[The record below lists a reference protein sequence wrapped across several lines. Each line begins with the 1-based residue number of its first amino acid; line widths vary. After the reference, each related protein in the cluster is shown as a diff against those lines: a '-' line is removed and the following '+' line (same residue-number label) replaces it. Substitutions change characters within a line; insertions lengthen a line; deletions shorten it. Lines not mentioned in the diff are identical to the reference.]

1 MLNNWFLGYPK
12 PTTRTY
18 FTMEEVAEITKPD
31 GDWGLWELESFAG
44 EKIGVYQFINHP
56 SWESKDN
63 IYTKTLFS
71 DYIWPQFW
79 KSAIIYVDG
88 EPVGDN
94 WAYEDINEAWLRKS
108 GLICRWINESKEVYE
123 TLITNLEANKSKLL
137 NAIKTSTNTKF
148 NDTPQEPGVFTE
160 DEYTSSIT
168 ATESATDAGTLMSR
182 LKEIENDLRSLYGKW
197 ANEFSRFIIYSAI

>member
-18 FTMEEVAEITKPD
+18 ITLKEIAERVHPERF
-31 GDWGLWELESFAG
+31 WHSFWLSTDMG
-44 EKIGVYQFINHP
+44 FYQFLNNATNFY
-56 SWESKDN
+56 ESRDN
-63 IYTKTLFS
+63 TYTKKLFM
-71 DYIWPQFW
+71 DYIWPEFRN
-79 KSAIIYVDG
+79 SVLIYI
-88 EPVGDN
+88 
-94 WAYEDINEAWLRKS
+94 EDEEEFLETWEAKK
-108 GLICRWINESKEVYE
+108 GLLYRWINESKEVYE
-123 TLITNLEANKSKLL
+123 TLISNLEENKSKLL

-182 LKEIENDLRSLYGKW
+182 LKEIEDDLRSLYGKW
-197 ANEFSRFIIYSAI
+197 ANEFSRFVIYSAI

>member
-18 FTMEEVAEITKPD
+18 ITLKEIAERVHPEKF
-31 GDWGLWELESFAG
+31 WHSFWLSTD
-44 EKIGVYQFINHP
+44 IGFYQFLNNTA
-56 SWESKDN
+56 SFYESRDN
-63 IYTKTLFS
+63 TYTKKLFM
-71 DYIWPQFW
+71 DYIWPEFRN
-79 KSAIIYVDG
+79 SVLIYI
-88 EPVGDN
+88 
-94 WAYEDINEAWLRKS
+94 EDEEEFLETWEAKK
-108 GLICRWINESKEVYE
+108 GLLYRWINESKEVYE
-123 TLITNLEANKSKLL
+123 TLIANLEENKSKLL

-182 LKEIENDLRSLYGKW
+182 LKEIEDDLRSLYGKW
-197 ANEFSRFIIYSAI
+197 ANEFSRFIIHSAI

>member
-18 FTMEEVAEITKPD
+18 ITLKEIAERVHPERV
-31 GDWGLWELESFAG
+31 WHSFWLSTD
-44 EKIGVYQFINHP
+44 IGFYQFLNNTA
-56 SWESKDN
+56 SFYESRDN
-63 IYTKTLFS
+63 TYTKKLFM
-71 DYIWPQFW
+71 DYIWPEFRN
-79 KSAIIYVDG
+79 SVLIYI
-88 EPVGDN
+88 
-94 WAYEDINEAWLRKS
+94 EDEEEFLETWEAKK
-108 GLICRWINESKEVYE
+108 GLLYRWINESKEVYE
-123 TLITNLEANKSKLL
+123 TLIANLEENKSKLL

-182 LKEIENDLRSLYGKW
+182 LKEIEDDLRSLYGKW

>member
-79 KSAIIYVDG
+79 KSSIIYVDG
-88 EPVGDN
+88 EPVGDD
-94 WAYEDINEAWLRKS
+94 WAYQDINEA
-108 GLICRWINESKEVYE
+108 
-123 TLITNLEANKSKLL
+123 
-137 NAIKTSTNTKF
+137 
-148 NDTPQEPGVFTE
+148 
-160 DEYTSSIT
+160 
-168 ATESATDAGTLMSR
+168 
-182 LKEIENDLRSLYGKW
+182 
-197 ANEFSRFIIYSAI
+197 

>member
-18 FTMEEVAEITKPD
+18 FTMEEVAEIINPD
-31 GDWGLWELESFAG
+31 GDWGFWELESFAG

-56 SWESKDN
+56 SWENKDN

-94 WAYEDINEAWLRKS
+94 WAYQDINEAWLRKA

-123 TLITNLEANKSKLL
+123 TLIANLEANKSKLL
-137 NAIKTSTNTKF
+137 NAIKTSTSTKF

-182 LKEIENDLRSLYGKW
+182 LKEIEDDLRSLYGKW

>member
-1 MLNNWFLGYPK
+1 MWNNWFLGCPK

-18 FTMEEVAEITKPD
+18 YKLHEIAQLMYPD
-31 GDWGLWELESFAG
+31 QVWSNWAIDQC
-44 EKIGVYQFINHP
+44 GVYQFI
-56 SWESKDN
+56 DN
-63 IYTKTLFS
+63 DDTFWGTRDTDHTRTLFT

-79 KSAIIYVDG
+79 NSVIFYLDDA
-88 EPVGDN
+88 
-94 WAYEDINEAWLRKS
+94 EDLTNPEIVIEWNKKL
-108 GLICRWINESKEVYE
+108 GLIYRWINESKEVYE
-123 TLITNLEANKSKLL
+123 VLISNLEANKNKLL
-137 NAIKTSTNTKF
+137 NAIKTSTSTKF

-182 LKEIENDLRSLYGKW
+182 LKEIEDDLRSLYGKW